1 MELRRAFEKE
11 PDLQIVWVM
20 SDAQINDRTRVF
32 IGELGL
38 AARILFLAD
47 PKSQL
52 IRELGILKENPEAI
66 ERGVPHPTTLLL
78 DRQGVIR
85 FVDVRENFHFWLD
98 PAAMTQVLAQ
108 LEEVE

>member
-1 MELRRAFEKE
+1 VELRSAFEKE
-11 PDLQIVWVM
+11 PDLRIIWVM
-20 SDAQINDRTRVF
+20 SDAQINDRTRIF

-38 AARILFLAD
+38 ADRILFLAD

-52 IRELGILKENPEAI
+52 IRELGILKEDPEAI

-78 DRQGVIR
+78 DRAGVIR

-98 PAAMTQVLAQ
+98 PVAMREVLTQLAQ
-108 LEEVE
+108 VD